1 MPESGG
7 NDIVTLLVATTFA
20 AFLLNVVVTPIIISL
35 AHRNE
40 WYDER
45 NHRKIH
51 TTNTP
56 RLGGVGMFLSF
67 SIAAITAIVL
77 FYRWGTPIPWI
88 PRQVLFSFLG
98 LGLIHGMGLFDDF
111 VNLKAATKF
120 FVQIAAASL
129 VVVGGVYIRVLD
141 FPGIVSF
148 SIHPVIGIPITI
160 LWIVSIANAV
170 NLTDGADGLA
180 GLLAGMAALFMGLIA
195 LSRGNG
201 ASALIAFVLV
211 GSIAGFMVY
220 NFPPAKIFMGDSG
233 SLFLGFILAVIP
245 VFGFE
250 GAIGVFAPA
259 PVLTLLFIP
268 VLDTILAMY
277 RRIGRGLPIHS
288 ADKEHLHHRL
298 IDRRIFGPKLLLVI
312 FLAMA
317 VFGAMAMAWYSLP
330 GRIVG
335 SLTVLLWS
343 GAVIVATLL
352 GKRHR

>member
-1 MPESGG
+1 
-7 NDIVTLLVATTFA
+7 
-20 AFLLNVVVTPIIISL
+20 
-35 AHRNE
+35 
-40 WYDER
+40 
-45 NHRKIH
+45 
-51 TTNTP
+51 
-56 RLGGVGMFLSF
+56 
-67 SIAAITAIVL
+67 
-77 FYRWGTPIPWI
+77 
-88 PRQVLFSFLG
+88 
-98 LGLIHGMGLFDDF
+98 
-111 VNLKAATKF
+111 
-120 FVQIAAASL
+120 
-129 VVVGGVYIRVLD
+129 
-141 FPGIVSF
+141 
-148 SIHPVIGIPITI
+148 
-160 LWIVSIANAV
+160 V

-245 VFGFE
+245 VYGFE

-298 IDRRIFGPKLLLVI
+298 IDRRIFGPKLLFVI
-312 FLAMA
+312 FLAMT
-317 VFGAMAMAWYSLP
+317 VFGAIAMAWYSLP

-335 SLTVLLWS
+335 SLTILLWS